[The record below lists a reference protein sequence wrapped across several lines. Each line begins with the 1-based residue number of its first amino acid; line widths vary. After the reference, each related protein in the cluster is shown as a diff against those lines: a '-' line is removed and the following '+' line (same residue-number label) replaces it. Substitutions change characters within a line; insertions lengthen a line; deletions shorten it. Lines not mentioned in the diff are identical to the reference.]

1 MTSNAAVY
9 YTCVDPDTVMVCCAA
24 PWFIDLFGCLD
35 TPGSS
40 AECAPCLARFAEFS
54 GRSSVGSTRWLA
66 GTSTHGGSVESEL
79 KALQSLQFGAE
90 YLAEDALVAWL
101 NADPEPSAQSRI
113 PTSSR
118 MTGCFQNGSGG
129 GKDGYVG
136 VHGNPSRNLIPS
148 APHNDLH
155 PAADDYTQKE
165 GREESHC
172 DLRVKHCHCPRETPV
187 LRSRPRG
194 LLSAGATVRG
204 CFRPPF
210 PRRRG
215 PCLAASP
222 WRCRRPFRPLLP
234 AP

>member
-1 MTSNAAVY
+1 V
-9 YTCVDPDTVMVCCAA
+9 
-24 PWFIDLFGCLD
+24 FGSVRRNSAGGHLLD
-35 TPGSS
+35 QPAG
-40 AECAPCLARFAEFS
+40 
-54 GRSSVGSTRWLA
+54 WA
-66 GTSTHGGSVESEL
+66 GTSTHGGSVEREL
-79 KALQSLQFGAE
+79 KALQSLQFGAA

-172 DLRVKHCHCPRETPV
+172 DLRVKHCHCPCETPV